1 MSTPERNNGLW
12 NPVCAYCCEKYYP
25 DTKDGIGL
33 CGFCRHQRAKIVQRL
48 RAMVDVLNASLV
60 DAIERLEEGD
70 NERYSTYYHAY
81 RSATPDTRESLQR
94 KADRSIAAGGKFGEA
109 IKLHRQLTTAQARYV
124 QITTLYEAIP

>member
-1 MSTPERNNGLW
+1 MSMPARNSGLW
-12 NPVCAYCCEKYYP
+12 NPVCTYCCEKYYP

-48 RAMVDVLNASLV
+48 RTMVDVLNASLV

-81 RSATPDTRESLQR
+81 RSATPATRDALQR

-109 IKLHRQLTTAQARYV
+109 LKLHRQLTTAQARYV
-124 QITTLYEAIP
+124 QITNLYEAIP